1 MIVHCAYS
9 VTFAAPIAKLNY
21 GATVTAL
28 GNTGS
33 LVKTGYSFA
42 GWNTAADGK
51 GTAYAAAGSF
61 AIGAANVTLYAQWT
75 INSYTVTY
83 DGNGS
88 TGGTVPTDGSSPYNY
103 GATVTALGNTGSLV
117 KTGYS
122 FAGWNTAA
130 DGKGTAYAAA
140 GSFAI
145 GAANVTLY
153 AQWTINSYTV
163 TYDGN
168 GSTGGTVPT
177 DGSSPYNYGATVT
190 VLGNTGS
197 LVKTGYSFAGWN
209 TAADGKGT
217 AYAAAGSFA
226 IGAANV
232 TLYAQWTI
240 NSYTVTYDGNGS
252 TGGTV
257 PTDGSSPYNY
267 GATVTALGNTGSLVK
282 TGYSFAGWNTAA
294 DGKGTA
300 YAAAGSFAI
309 GAANVTLYAQWTI
322 NSYTVTYDGNG
333 STGGTVPTDGSSPY
347 NYGAT
352 VTVLGNTGSLVK
364 TGYSFAGWNTAADG
378 KGTAYAAAGSFAIGA
393 ANVTLYAQW
402 TINSYTVT
410 YDGNGSTG
418 GTVPTD
424 GSSPYNYGATVTV
437 LGNTGSLVK
446 TGYSFAGW
454 NTAADGKGTAYAA
467 AGSFAIGAANVTLYA
482 QWTIN
487 SYTVTYDGNGST
499 GGTVPTDGS
508 SPYNYGATVTALGN
522 TGSLV
527 KTGYSFAGWNTA
539 ADGKGTAYAA
549 AGSFAIGA
557 ANVTLY
563 AQWTINSY
571 TVTYDGN
578 GSTGGTV
585 PTDGSSPYNY
595 GATVTVLGNTG
606 SLVKT
611 GYSFAGWN
619 TAADGKGTAYAAA
632 GSFAIGAANVTL
644 YAQWTIN
651 SYTVTYDGNGST
663 GGTVPTDGSSPYNYG
678 ATVTALGN
686 TGSLVKTGYSFAGW
700 NTAADGKGT
709 AYAAAGSFAIGAAN
723 VTLYAQW
730 TINSYTVTYDGNGST
745 GGTVPTDGSSPYNY
759 GATVTVLGNTGS
771 LVKTG
776 YSFAGWNTAA
786 DGKGTAYAAAGS
798 FAIGAAN
805 VTLYAQWTI
814 NSYTVTYDGNGS
826 TGGTVPT
833 DGSSPY
839 NYGATVTA
847 LGNTGSL
854 VKTGYSFAGWNTAA
868 DGKGTAYAAAGSF
881 AIGAANVTLY
891 AQWTINS
898 SVHTH

>member
-1 MIVHCAYS
+1 MTYDGNGSTGGTVPTDGSSPY
-9 VTFAAPIAKLNY
+9 NY

-168 GSTGGTVPT
+168 GSTGGTAPT
-177 DGSSPYNYGATVT
+177 DS
-190 VLGNTGS
+190 
-197 LVKTGYSFAGWN
+197 
-209 TAADGKGT
+209 
-217 AYAAAGSFA
+217 
-226 IGAANV
+226 
-232 TLYAQWTI
+232 
-240 NSYTVTYDGNGS
+240 
-252 TGGTV
+252 
-257 PTDGSSPYNY
+257 SSPYNY

-446 TGYSFAGW
+446 TGYSFAGVE
-454 NTAADGKGTAYAA
+454 Y
-467 AGSFAIGAANVTLYA
+467 
-482 QWTIN
+482 
-487 SYTVTYDGNGST
+487 
-499 GGTVPTDGS
+499 S
-508 SPYNYGATVTALGN
+508 S
-522 TGSLV
+522 
-527 KTGYSFAGWNTA
+527 
-539 ADGKGTAYAA
+539 
-549 AGSFAIGA
+549 
-557 ANVTLY
+557 
-563 AQWTINSY
+563 
-571 TVTYDGN
+571 
-578 GSTGGTV
+578 
-585 PTDGSSPYNY
+585 
-595 GATVTVLGNTG
+595 
-606 SLVKT
+606 
-611 GYSFAGWN
+611 
-619 TAADGKGTAYAAA
+619 
-632 GSFAIGAANVTL
+632 
-644 YAQWTIN
+644 
-651 SYTVTYDGNGST
+651 
-663 GGTVPTDGSSPYNYG
+663 
-678 ATVTALGN
+678 
-686 TGSLVKTGYSFAGW
+686 
-700 NTAADGKGT
+700 
-709 AYAAAGSFAIGAAN
+709 
-723 VTLYAQW
+723 
-730 TINSYTVTYDGNGST
+730 
-745 GGTVPTDGSSPYNY
+745 
-759 GATVTVLGNTGS
+759 
-771 LVKTG
+771 
-776 YSFAGWNTAA
+776 
-786 DGKGTAYAAAGS
+786 
-798 FAIGAAN
+798 
-805 VTLYAQWTI
+805 
-814 NSYTVTYDGNGS
+814 
-826 TGGTVPT
+826 
-833 DGSSPY
+833 
-839 NYGATVTA
+839 
-847 LGNTGSL
+847 
-854 VKTGYSFAGWNTAA
+854 
-868 DGKGTAYAAAGSF
+868 
-881 AIGAANVTLY
+881 
-891 AQWTINS
+891 
-898 SVHTH
+898 